1 MSLYK
6 SLPTPKTLKIQT
18 GLAIA
23 SFAIGVILASICLF
37 FIEPLGEIHTSAISI
52 VSELF
57 ILAGA
62 MLGINVGFDV
72 KLAKFQADVERD
84 IINREQGK
92 DEESPDE

>member
-18 GLAIA
+18 GLAIS
-23 SFAIGVILASICLF
+23 SFVIGVVLASVCLF

-72 KLAKFQADVERD
+72 KLAKFQADVERN
-84 IINREQGK
+84 IINRDK
-92 DEESPDE
+92 DEELPDE

>member
-18 GLAIA
+18 GLAIS
-23 SFAIGVILASICLF
+23 SFVIGVILASICLF

-72 KLAKFQADVERD
+72 KLAKFQADVERN
-84 IINREQGK
+84 IISREQNK
-92 DEESPDE
+92 DEELPDE

>member
-23 SFAIGVILASICLF
+23 SFVIGVILASICLF

-62 MLGINVGFDV
+62 MLGINVSFDV
-72 KLAKFQADVERD
+72 KLAKFQADVERN
-84 IINREQGK
+84 IINKEH
-92 DEESPDE
+92 DNNEELPDE